1 MHINLFKANWR
12 KFYKR
17 AFITTF
23 IITSILTMID
33 QSLSNPIFAIKIIS
47 FKSFIDALLQIFY
60 FSVGS
65 GLLAIITLMALA
77 LLRDKS

>member
-1 MHINLFKANWR
+1 
-12 KFYKR
+12 
-17 AFITTF
+17 
-23 IITSILTMID
+23 MID

-77 LLRDKS
+77 LLRNKI